1 MEVQLYLTIY
11 SHRDKTKFIIK
22 LLFLLLLLLY
32 IIIIIIIII
41 VIHVLLLHCWLVY
54 S

>member
-32 IIIIIIIII
+32 IIIIIII

>member
-32 IIIIIIIII
+32 IIIIIIII